1 MAQKNETEV
10 VNGVVQPRFYQV
22 YGDLIE
28 SKEVMEPLAIMGGT
42 GPICGFDWVDTTQQN
57 ITITSIFKRSGTMPS
72 GIGNILGKARRVF
85 LSNKDNTA
93 GQVFNAYT
101 TPDGLCH
108 IAPDTLT
115 FTDVRPDGGWPSLT
129 NPQKLVAFAVKASH
143 TYRQDG
149 SENPPSISN
158 FGCGWITFDNVYGL
172 EEILSWG
179 YEKMLSL
186 LEDSKI
192 PFNKDTDTLIGIYLV
207 GWRPEWDSDGVSL
220 RYKDIMA
227 SLNYTLC
234 LVPYNGQFPVKPYGL
249 NPLDLLDLKSRVK
262 ALEESTVPTDVSVL
276 TRYLNTQMNSQGKGI
291 EIEYSIHQRDDYDV
305 YTFSKLVIN
314 GCVLAKPSAPV
325 SKEIGCQWREG
336 SPCICIYTT
345 MASVLTNASLPSI
358 LWGIK
363 GGYPNVDNE
372 AELWDGSFDKSS
384 MGLQSKVTL
393 VAVFEISSPD
403 VTASVLPG
411 HAYSLLNNEKVDGLT
426 RAILGLFRY
435 TFEKGNTDL
444 DTSVEQTTSGI
455 SGNKSRLTVDA
466 HYHNGVAVFDLT
478 EIMSPGC
485 PSFKDVAVNVT
496 GLLTAKNSRWG
507 PILTQIAKR
516 YSSGTYGYGPYMQKY
531 GDTAYYIEIY
541 PNPFTTSDL
550 ESFRV
555 TVSGNN
561 GTSSSDLRAYKVQ
574 LTFVVGDVGKNTL
587 TNDARLLLACLNN
600 PFKSNY

>member
-115 FTDVRPDGGWPSLT
+115 FTGVRPDGGWPSLT

-158 FGCGWITFDNVYGL
+158 FGCGWITFDDVYGL

-186 LEDSKI
+186 LESSNI

-207 GWRPEWDSDGVSL
+207 GWRPKWDSDGVSL

-291 EIEYSIHQRDDYDV
+291 EIEYSISKRDDYDV

-325 SKEIGCQWREG
+325 KKEINYQWRE
-336 SPCICIYTT
+336 SSHCICIYTT
-345 MASVLTNASLPSI
+345 ASVLTNASLHSI
-358 LWGIK
+358 HWGIK
-363 GGYPNVDNE
+363 SGYPHVDNE

-384 MGLQSKVTL
+384 MSLPSKATL

-435 TFEKGNTDL
+435 TFEKGNTGL
-444 DTSVEQTTSGI
+444 DTSVEQTTSG
-455 SGNKSRLTVDA
+455 SGGTRSRLTVDA

-478 EIMSPGC
+478 EIMFSGC
-485 PSFKDVAVNVT
+485 PSFKDVVVNVT
-496 GLLTAKNSRWG
+496 DLLTAKDSRWG
-507 PILTQIAKR
+507 PILTQIAKK

-541 PNPFTTSDL
+541 PNLFTTSDL

-561 GTSSSDLRAYKVQ
+561 GTSGSDLRAYKVQ

>member
-1 MAQKNETEV
+1 MAQNNETEV

-115 FTDVRPDGGWPSLT
+115 FTGVRPDGGWPSLT

-158 FGCGWITFDNVYGL
+158 FGCGLITFDDVYGL

-186 LEDSKI
+186 LESSNI
-192 PFNKDTDTLIGIYLV
+192 PFNKNTDTLIGIYLV

-291 EIEYSIHQRDDYDV
+291 EIEYSISQRDDYDV

-325 SKEIGCQWREG
+325 SKMIGHQWRES

-345 MASVLTNASLPSI
+345 MAPVLTNASLHSI
-358 LWGIK
+358 HWGIK
-363 GGYPNVDNE
+363 SGYPHVDNE

-384 MGLQSKVTL
+384 MNIPSTATL

-403 VTASVLPG
+403 VTTSVLPG

-444 DTSVEQTTSGI
+444 DTSVEQTTSG
-455 SGNKSRLTVDA
+455 SGGTRSRLTVNA

-478 EIMSPGC
+478 EIMFSGC

-496 GLLTAKNSRWG
+496 DLLTAKDSRWG
-507 PILTQIAKR
+507 PILTQIAKK
-516 YSSGTYGYGPYMQKY
+516 YSLGTYGYGPYMQKY

-541 PNPFTTSDL
+541 PNLFTTSDL

-561 GTSSSDLRAYKVQ
+561 GTSASDLRAYKVQ

-587 TNDARLLLACLNN
+587 TNDARLLLACINN

>member
-1 MAQKNETEV
+1 MAQNNETEV
-10 VNGVVQPRFYQV
+10 VNGVVQPRLYQV
-22 YGDLIE
+22 YGNLIE
-28 SKEVMEPLAIMGGT
+28 SKGVMEPLAIMGGT

-115 FTDVRPDGGWPSLT
+115 FTNVIPDGGWPSLT

-143 TYRQDG
+143 TYRQDD

-158 FGCGWITFDNVYGL
+158 FGCGWITFDDEYGL

-186 LEDSKI
+186 LKSSNI

-207 GWRPEWDSDGVSL
+207 GWRPEWSRDGVSL

-262 ALEESTVPTDVSVL
+262 ALEKSTVPTDVSVL

-291 EIEYSIHQRDDYDV
+291 EIEYSVSKRDDHDE

-314 GCVLAKPSAPV
+314 GCVLAEPSAPV
-325 SKEIGCQWREG
+325 SKEIAYQWRE
-336 SPCICIYTT
+336 SNPCICIYTS
-345 MASVLTNASLPSI
+345 ASVLTNTSLNPI
-358 LWGIK
+358 QWGIK
-363 GGYPNVDNE
+363 SGYPNVDNE

-384 MGLQSKVTL
+384 MNIPSKATL
-393 VAVFEISSPD
+393 VAVFEISSPE
-403 VTASVLPG
+403 VTTSVLPG

-444 DTSVEQTTSGI
+444 NTSVGQTTSGAV
-455 SGNKSRLTVDA
+455 GNRSELTVDA
-466 HYHNGVAVFDLT
+466 HYHNGMAVFDLT
-478 EIMSPGC
+478 EKMYSRC

-496 GLLTAKNSRWG
+496 DLLTAKDSRWG
-507 PILTQIAKR
+507 PILTQIAKK
-516 YSSGTYGYGPYMQKY
+516 YSSTNYGYGPYMHTY

-541 PNPFTTSDL
+541 PNFSTPDYPNDFV
-550 ESFRV
+550 V

-561 GTSSSDLRAYKVQ
+561 ETSVSDLKTYKVQ

-587 TNDARLLLACLNN
+587 TNDARLLLACINN